1 MIKGLIIRKIL
12 QFEIYRI
19 QYIASKFIRGLQGEI
34 EKSTTIIEEDH
45 TLSNQKLVG
54 I

>member
-34 EKSTTIIEEDH
+34 EKSTIIEEDH